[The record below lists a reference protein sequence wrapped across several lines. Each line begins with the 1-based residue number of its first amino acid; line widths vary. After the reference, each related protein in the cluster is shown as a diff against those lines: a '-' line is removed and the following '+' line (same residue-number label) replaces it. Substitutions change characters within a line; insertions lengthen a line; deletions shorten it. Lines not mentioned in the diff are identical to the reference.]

1 MSRVLGLDVG
11 DKRIGVAL
19 SDESRTL
26 ASPLCVIQSVGWG
39 PDSREIMRLMA
50 AHGADLLV
58 CGLPR
63 NMDGSI
69 GFQAEKIQRFMQVLA
84 DQGVAIEWMDE
95 RLTTVSAQRS
105 LIEGGMRREDRKNT
119 VDKVAAALI
128 LQAWLDLK
136 SNEKEAAPMPNDEE
150 LNMPETGAE
159 DDEMENAEIP
169 DVLELTDEDGATTKF
184 EYITTI
190 DHEGELYIAL
200 MPIEDEE
207 EADDENGYV
216 IFMKIEQDEN
226 GEDIYVSMDDDALV
240 DILFEKLTKLLDEEE

>member
-11 DKRIGVAL
+11 DRRIGVAL

-39 PDSREIMRLMA
+39 PDSREILRLME

-63 NMDGSI
+63 NMDGSV
-69 GFQAEKIQRFMQVLA
+69 GFQAEKVRRFMQVLA
-84 DQGVAIEWMDE
+84 DQGVRIEWMDE
-95 RLTTVSAQRS
+95 RLTTVSAQHA
-105 LIEGGMRREDRKNT
+105 LIEGGVRREDRKKS

-128 LQAWLDLK
+128 LQAWLDRK
-136 SNEKEAAPMPNDEE
+136 TNEKEASTMPNDEE
-150 LNMPETGAE
+150 MIFPGDDAE
-159 DDEMENAEIP
+159 NVEVP
-169 DVLELTDEDGATTKF
+169 DVLELTDEDGVTTKF

-190 DHEGELYIAL
+190 DHENDLYIAL
-200 MPIEDEE
+200 MPIEAEE
-207 EADDENGYV
+207 NADDENGYV

-226 GEDIYVSMDDDALV
+226 GEDIYVSVDDDGLV
-240 DILFEKLTKLLDEEE
+240 DALFDRLTKLLDEEDEG